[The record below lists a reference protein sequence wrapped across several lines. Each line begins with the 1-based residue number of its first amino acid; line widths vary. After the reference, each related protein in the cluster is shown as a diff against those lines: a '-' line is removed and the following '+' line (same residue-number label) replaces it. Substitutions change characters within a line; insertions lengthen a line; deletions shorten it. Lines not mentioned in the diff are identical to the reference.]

1 METLRKNMDAVSPV
15 IGVILMVAISVLLAS
30 VIAGFMFGLGD
41 DSQKTPV
48 AALVVQN
55 NPDTTDADLKIVH
68 RGGDM
73 LIGGGWRL
81 SIVPAGQV
89 RVFIGSSS
97 TSEFRAGEQFSAVN
111 TTTGGSSNLTSLG
124 FEGGEPLTRGSRYD
138 VTFIEYPSEVLLFED
153 VIEVR

>member
-15 IGVILMVAISVLLAS
+15 IGVILMVAIAVLLAS
-30 VIAGFMFGLGD
+30 VIAAFMFGLSD

-55 NPDTTDADLKIVH
+55 NPDTQEPDLKIVH
-68 RGGDM
+68 KGGDM

-81 SIVPAGQV
+81 SIVPAGQS
-89 RVFIGSSS
+89 RVFIGSGS
-97 TSEFRAGEQFSAVN
+97 TSEFRAGHQFLAKN
-111 TTTGGSSNLTSLG
+111 TTTSGASNLTSLG

-138 VTFIEYPSEVLLFED
+138 VTFIEYPSEVLLFDD
-153 VIEVR
+153 VVEVR